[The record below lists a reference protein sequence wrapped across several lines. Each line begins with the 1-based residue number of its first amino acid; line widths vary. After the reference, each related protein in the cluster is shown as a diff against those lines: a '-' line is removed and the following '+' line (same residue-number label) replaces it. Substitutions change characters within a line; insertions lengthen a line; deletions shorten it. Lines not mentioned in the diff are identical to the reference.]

1 MLSINNISN
10 IFSKIKGFCKDVSSS
25 TLYTAYKVW
34 FKNNYHNKKPSSIQE
49 FSYKMKEI
57 DLVAQQMRKNGTRK
71 MRYQISRTSLYNT
84 YMKKGWLDSL
94 ENIKEPANDNVN
106 SVIQSIP
113 ENVTESI
120 IT

>member
-25 TLYTAYKVW
+25 TLYTAYKDW
-34 FKNNYHNKKPSSIQE
+34 FKNKYHNKKPSSIQE

-57 DLVAQQMRKNGTRK
+57 ELAARQIQKNGSRK

-84 YMKKGWLDSL
+84 YMKKGWVDSL
-94 ENIKEPANDNVN
+94 ENIKEPANDNAD
-106 SVIQSIP
+106 SVTQSIP
-113 ENVTESI
+113 
-120 IT
+120 